1 MDNHRLNIGNRG
13 YSRGVTPDQLA
24 RITIDPSVCAGKP
37 CIRGMRI
44 RVCDVL
50 DMLGSDM
57 SVEQVLEAF
66 PDLERADILAALAYA
81 SRLTD
86 SAAA

>member
-1 MDNHRLNIGNRG
+1 
-13 YSRGVTPDQLA
+13 
-24 RITIDPSVCAGKP
+24 
-37 CIRGMRI
+37 MRI

-81 SRLTD
+81 SSLTD